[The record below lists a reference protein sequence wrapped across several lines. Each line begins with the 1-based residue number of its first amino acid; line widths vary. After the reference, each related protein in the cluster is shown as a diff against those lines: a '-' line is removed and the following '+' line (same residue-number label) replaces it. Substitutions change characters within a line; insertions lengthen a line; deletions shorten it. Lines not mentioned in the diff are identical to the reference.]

1 MEEKVKVQSE
11 NLNMEKVRNA
21 HKLNRVK
28 EKARRLAQQSTNLK
42 DTLNKLKTQATAAG
56 QSLDDQEVLNIN
68 IQRFSSYLCY
78 FLDQ

>member
-56 QSLDDQEVLNIN
+56 QSLDDQEVLNMN

>member
-56 QSLDDQEVLNIN
+56 QSLDD
-68 IQRFSSYLCY
+68 
-78 FLDQ
+78 